1 MTNAWTDFNDA
12 RQNSNLIPKG
22 TIARVRLTIR
32 PGGFSDPAQGWT
44 GGYAKRGASGA
55 VYLDVEYTVIE
66 GQYAK
71 RKIWS
76 MIGLYSPKGPD
87 WGNMGR
93 GFMRGVLNSSRG
105 LSDKDNSPEAQNA
118 RRISSFADIDGI
130 DFVARIDVGTDSNG
144 QDKND
149 IRQALTRDHKE
160 YAAVM
165 GGMMAPVGYP
175 PAQPAYAAPVQQHAY
190 APAAPQPHPQQG
202 YAAPQSQ
209 EGYAAP
215 QPQEGYTAP
224 TQQGYAPAAPQ
235 AQQPAYHQPQ
245 PAPAPVQSG
254 AVRPTWAK

>member
-55 VYLDVEYTVIE
+55 VYLDVEYTVLE

-71 RKIWS
+71 RRIWS
-76 MIGLYSPKGPD
+76 MIGLFSPKGPD
-87 WGNMGR
+87 WANMGR
-93 GFMRGVLNSSRG
+93 SFVRGMLNSARG

-118 RRISSFADIDGI
+118 RRISGLADLDGLE
-130 DFVARIDVGTDSNG
+130 FVARIDVGTDSNG

-165 GGMMAPVGYP
+165 GGMMAPVGYSPAP
-175 PAQPAYAAPVQQHAY
+175 PVYAGPAQQHAY
-190 APAAPQPHPQQG
+190 APAAPQP
-202 YAAPQSQ
+202 Q

-215 QPQEGYTAP
+215 A
-224 TQQGYAPAAPQ
+224 QQGYAPAAPQ

-245 PAPAPVQSG
+245 SAPAPVQSG
-254 AVRPTWAK
+254 GVRPTWAK